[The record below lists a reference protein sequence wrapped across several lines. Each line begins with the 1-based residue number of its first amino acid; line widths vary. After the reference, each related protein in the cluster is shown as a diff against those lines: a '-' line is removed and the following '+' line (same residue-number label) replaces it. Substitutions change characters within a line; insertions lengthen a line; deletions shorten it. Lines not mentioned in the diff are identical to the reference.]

1 MDKNEEMIAFVNA
14 LKAVDFEK
22 EYQQALRDLA
32 EVMFDMTDE
41 DFENNEVKSVE
52 NAEYDAK
59 G

>member
-1 MDKNEEMIAFVNA
+1 MDKNEEMIAYVNA

-32 EVMFDMTDE
+32 EAMFDMTDE

-52 NAEYDAK
+52 NAK
-59 G
+59 S